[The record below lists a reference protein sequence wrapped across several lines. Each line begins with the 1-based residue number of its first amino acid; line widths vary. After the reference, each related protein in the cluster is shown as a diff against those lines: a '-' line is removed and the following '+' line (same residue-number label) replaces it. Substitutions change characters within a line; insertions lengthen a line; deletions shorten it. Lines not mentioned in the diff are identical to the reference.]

1 MSTLH
6 PDQTTPPAA
15 YPAPPAYAYTP
26 AAPVRPTSPLALTSL
41 VLGLV
46 SILAGWTFV
55 APIAGLIVG
64 VLALG
69 REPYA
74 RTLAVWGIVLN
85 AVMLAGVFLLLVFG
99 LVFGLAFLPF
109 LPFALAL

>member
-6 PDQTTPPAA
+6 PDQTTPPTA
-15 YPAPPAYAYTP
+15 YQAPSAYDYPP
-26 AAPVRPTSPLALTSL
+26 AAPVRPSSPLALTSL

-55 APIAGLIVG
+55 APIVGLITG

-69 REPYA
+69 RQPYA
-74 RTLAVWGIVLN
+74 RTLALWGIVLN

-109 LPFALAL
+109 ALAF

>member
-15 YPAPPAYAYTP
+15 YPAPAAYEHSP
-26 AAPVRPTSPLALTSL
+26 AAPVRPSSPLALTSL

-55 APIAGLIVG
+55 APIVGLVTG
-64 VLALG
+64 MLALG

-74 RTLAVWGIVLN
+74 RTMALWGIVLN
-85 AVMLAGVFLLLVFG
+85 AVMLAGVFLLLVLG

-109 LPFALAL
+109 LPFTVAL

>member
-15 YPAPPAYAYTP
+15 YPAQPAYEYSP
-26 AAPVRPTSPLALTSL
+26 AAPVRPASPLALTSL

-55 APIAGLIVG
+55 APIVGLVTG
-64 VLALG
+64 MLALG

-74 RTLAVWGIVLN
+74 RTMALWGIVLN
-85 AVMLAGVFLLLVFG
+85 AVMLAGVFLLLILG
-99 LVFGLAFLPF
+99 LAFGLAILPF
-109 LPFALAL
+109 LPFTIAL

>member
-6 PDQTTPPAA
+6 PDQTTPLAA
-15 YPAPPAYAYTP
+15 YPAPPAYAP
-26 AAPVRPTSPLALTSL
+26 AAPVRPASPLALTSL
-41 VLGLV
+41 GLGLV

-55 APIAGLIVG
+55 APIVGLITG

-74 RTLAVWGIVLN
+74 RAMALWGIVLN
-85 AVMLAGVFLLLVFG
+85 AVMLAGVFLLLVLG
-99 LVFGLAFLPF
+99 LIFGLAFLPF
-109 LPFALAL
+109 ALAF